1 MEMNIRELEQQRAE
15 IDQKI
20 REYRIK
26 EEKERIIQNEIEY
39 VGKCYKIEKD
49 NHIIY
54 LKCLSGLTD
63 SSYNYMHC
71 MKFILPVESG
81 FKHKLRLQRNDFD
94 YEFKDNLMEFDSM
107 SINQI
112 SKRNNDERIEISV
125 EEFESALKEYGRQ
138 LIDISRDNYT
148 MSGKY
153 YEEYK

>member
-112 SKRNNDERIEISV
+112 SKRNNDGRIEISV

-153 YEEYK
+153 YKEYK

>member
-1 MEMNIRELEQQRAE
+1 MEMDIRELEQQRAE

>member
-26 EEKERIIQNEIEY
+26 EEKERIIQNEKKY

-112 SKRNNDERIEISV
+112 SKRNNDGRIEISV

-153 YEEYK
+153 YKEYK

>member
-1 MEMNIRELEQQRAE
+1 MNIRELEQQRAE